1 MAPGRID
8 LRHAVVAVTGAAR
21 GIGLATAELFLQE
34 GARVC
39 LADIDGEV
47 VADVARTMSPRAH
60 PFQVDVA
67 AEASFAA
74 FVASAQG
81 TVGPIDVLVNNAGV
95 MPTGRFLDESMTTTE
110 TVFGVNVAGPA
121 NGMRLVLPGMIDRGR
136 GHIVNVASLL
146 ARTELPG
153 LASYTASK
161 HAVAGLT
168 GAVRGELR
176 GTGVTLTTV
185 LPGIVNTELSSGIA
199 IPLAR
204 LVRVQPRDVARA
216 ILDSCGSRPHE
227 VTVPRWMAL
236 YPMLRPFIPDRLEEL
251 VRLVLGDD
259 RALSGVD
266 PQGRPDYQERIARQW
281 DGPHR

>member
-110 TVFGVNVAGPA
+110 TVFGVAGPA

-185 LPGIVNTELSSGIA
+185 VPGIVNTELSSGIA

-204 LVRVQPRDVARA
+204 LVRVQ
-216 ILDSCGSRPHE
+216 
-227 VTVPRWMAL
+227 
-236 YPMLRPFIPDRLEEL
+236 L

-266 PQGRPDYQERIARQW
+266 SQGRLDHQERIARQW